1 MRNSG
6 FLLRVAAALLVAFSL
21 AAGPALAADKKKDD
35 KAPPP
40 TGIDAA
46 TGKIL
51 TEAIEALNKE
61 NYSGAKAAVSK
72 LKLDSLSPY
81 ERSRTEQILAS
92 IESAQDNYPAA
103 QKHLQAAI
111 DAGGLN
117 EKEISDT
124 RYQIA
129 QMFLAQ
135 EKWKEGAAALEQ
147 WFQTAQNPNG
157 AAYYLLAVAYYQQ
170 NDYKRALVP
179 AQKAV
184 DLTDKPQ
191 ESWVQLVLALY
202 LQQDK
207 FAEAV
212 PLLKKLIAMA
222 PDKKTYWQQLSSVYG
237 QMEDYPKSLA
247 VAQLAYSG
255 GILVDDADVRRLAD
269 LQLFNDLPYRCGL
282 TLDEAVQKK
291 QVKVDFKLYEKQA
304 NCWIAARDFAKAVGP
319 LERAA
324 EMAPNGDLYVRLG
337 EVQIQRSE
345 WSSAATALQNGLRKG
360 GLKDTGN
367 AQVLLGIAQF
377 NQKNYAAAK
386 DSFTRARNFDKQ
398 RKMAD
403 GYLQLI
409 KVQSG

>member
-1 MRNSG
+1 MRTTG
-6 FLLRVAAALLVAFSL
+6 FLLRVTCSLLVAL
-21 AAGPALAADKKKDD
+21 ALAGNVAAQKKDEE

-61 NYSGAKAAVSK
+61 NYAGAKAAVAK
-72 LKLDSLSPY
+72 LKLDALSPY
-81 ERSRTEQILAS
+81 ERSRTEQILAT
-92 IESAQDNYPAA
+92 IESSRDNYSGA

-117 EKEISDT
+117 EKEVSDT

-135 EKWKEGAAALEQ
+135 EKWKEGAASLEQ
-147 WFQTAQNPNG
+147 WFQTAQNPNS

-170 NDYKRALVP
+170 NDYKRAIGP

-184 DLTDKPQ
+184 DLAEKPQ

-202 LQQDK
+202 LQQDQY
-207 FAEAV
+207 AQAV
-212 PLLKKLIAMA
+212 PLLKRLINMA
-222 PDKKTYWQQLSSVYG
+222 PEKKTYWQQLSSVYG

-247 VAQLAYSG
+247 VAQLAYNG
-255 GILVDDADVRRLAD
+255 GILTDDSDVRRLAD
-269 LQLFNDLPYRCGL
+269 LQLFNDAPYRCGL
-282 TLDEAVQKK
+282 TLDEAIQKK
-291 QVKVDFKLYEKQA
+291 QVKSDFKLYEKQA
-304 NCWIAARDFAKAVGP
+304 NCWIAAREFAKATGP
-319 LERAA
+319 LQRAA
-324 EMAPNGDLYVRLG
+324 EMASNGDLFVRLG
-337 EVQIQRSE
+337 EVQIQRNE
-345 WSSAATALQNGLRKG
+345 WAAATTALQSGLRKG

-367 AQVLLGIAQF
+367 AQLLLGIAQF
-377 NQKNYAAAK
+377 NQKNYGAAQE
-386 DSFTRARNFDKQ
+386 SFTRARNFEKH

-409 KVQSG
+409 KVQTG